1 VPELTEDGRRKIL
14 GVTRVSIEPDGK
26 KGEIAFIVA
35 DPWQGLGLGTK
46 MVDYALEICKDMK
59 IETVYAIILP
69 DNYRAINLM
78 KKMGFTTE
86 YADDGTVKAT
96 LNLREEEQVPCSE
109 SQTAEKTQPK
119 SQEPPEQRQ
128 AERANA

>member
-1 VPELTEDGRRKIL
+1 
-14 GVTRVSIEPDGK
+14 
-26 KGEIAFIVA
+26 
-35 DPWQGLGLGTK
+35 

-96 LNLREEEQVPCSE
+96 LNLREEEQGPCSE
-109 SQTAEKTQPK
+109 GQTVEKAQQQ
-119 SQEPPEQRQ
+119 SQESPRKEH
-128 AERANA
+128 AERADTSQNNILENVET